1 MSNHYEVTGYY
12 SLDEHAALPDV
23 LLMSTHLWNDL
34 SEQEKTWVEEAVRES
49 TEYQRKLWDE
59 ATQKAMQAV
68 KEAGIKVIR
77 PDKEPFREAVQ
88 PLYEQIQQESPKV
101 YELAQQVREE
111 AAS

>member
-1 MSNHYEVTGYY
+1 M
-12 SLDEHAALPDV
+12 
-23 LLMSTHLWNDL
+23 
-34 SEQEKTWVEEAVRES
+34 R
-49 TEYQRKLWDE
+49 
-59 ATQKAMQAV
+59 AV